1 MESEENIS
9 DDILLNSSST
19 DVEEVSCRSS
29 SKQKKRARRKNKFQD
44 SWKSNFNWIT
54 RANDEFMAK
63 CISCGV
69 CFSIANGGIADVKR
83 HLKTTK
89 HIRNMGSRYQK
100 SVSCFLTHNSSKG
113 TEGAQQAI
121 SAAEAAFTYHTV
133 SHSHSYKSADCSS
146 KLFKEMF
153 ADSNVASNFKCGR
166 TKMSKIAI
174 NILAKH
180 AIKTVLD
187 DLAFDRPFSIST
199 DASNKGNIKTFP
211 LVLRYFCK
219 HSGVNTKLLN
229 FYNLNTE
236 MSIDIAESI
245 KSKLENNNLN
255 LANVTSF
262 CADNAN
268 VNFGYKKSVF
278 VELKKCNP
286 DIIGVGCL
294 CHIINNAFKNAL
306 KLMKFDIENI
316 VIKVFNE
323 FSSSTKRTSNLKEF
337 FEFCDLEWSELLRHV
352 PTRWLSLNP
361 AVERLLKNY
370 APIKTYFLSK
380 DDCSA
385 VLREF
390 FESESSEAYLGFIHN
405 IGVAL
410 SSSIKKLE
418 EDTLVI
424 VDMFKIVI
432 QLRDKFEQQK
442 SEKFYGYLAETV
454 CRNCD
459 DPQEISLFKRRAE
472 AVLSYII
479 TYIEEHF
486 DLKNNKFEKL
496 SVFNLNSHISFHDFT
511 EVIKLFGIKNIDMDL
526 LFDEFLS
533 LKTFA
538 ENVKKETTVEEK
550 WKAFLNSGTFPNFE
564 KICNFIFSIPHSN
577 AATERIFSC
586 MFSFWRKERNRLLIE
601 NLESEL
607 IIKTNYDYT
616 CIEFLKFLKTEDGK
630 NGILKDVPKNDK
642 YL

>member
-1 MESEENIS
+1 
-9 DDILLNSSST
+9 
-19 DVEEVSCRSS
+19 
-29 SKQKKRARRKNKFQD
+29 
-44 SWKSNFNWIT
+44 
-54 RANDEFMAK
+54 
-63 CISCGV
+63 
-69 CFSIANGGIADVKR
+69 
-83 HLKTTK
+83 
-89 HIRNMGSRYQK
+89 
-100 SVSCFLTHNSSKG
+100 
-113 TEGAQQAI
+113 
-121 SAAEAAFTYHTV
+121 
-133 SHSHSYKSADCSS
+133 
-146 KLFKEMF
+146 
-153 ADSNVASNFKCGR
+153 
-166 TKMSKIAI
+166 
-174 NILAKH
+174 
-180 AIKTVLD
+180 
-187 DLAFDRPFSIST
+187 
-199 DASNKGNIKTFP
+199 
-211 LVLRYFCK
+211 
-219 HSGVNTKLLN
+219 
-229 FYNLNTE
+229 
-236 MSIDIAESI
+236 
-245 KSKLENNNLN
+245 
-255 LANVTSF
+255 
-262 CADNAN
+262 
-268 VNFGYKKSVF
+268 
-278 VELKKCNP
+278 
-286 DIIGVGCL
+286 
-294 CHIINNAFKNAL
+294 
-306 KLMKFDIENI
+306 MKFDIENI